1 MGDAPAEVVTR
12 HTSRLESARASSAEK
27 EVCDELPARYL
38 SDPRSARLVK
48 LGVAIGALAEAVRS
62 HARRA
67 LAENM
72 TPTKSAMSVCS
83 PSRQSASRTR
93 WQGWGGS
100 TRRSRATAEAPR
112 LGTRSTTRSG

>member
-38 SDPRSARLVK
+38 SAFRARLSERPRSPPGAGEGLLRGGPLDPRSARLVK
-48 LGVAIGALAEAVRS
+48 LGVAIGAQAEGAVRS

-67 LAENM
+67 LA
-72 TPTKSAMSVCS
+72 
-83 PSRQSASRTR
+83 RTD
-93 WQGWGGS
+93 
-100 TRRSRATAEAPR
+100 PD
-112 LGTRSTTRSG
+112 